1 MKTTKLNT
9 TPIIS
14 IVVPCYNE
22 EKVLDIFLEHIE
34 PILNGLNK
42 SYEIIFVNDGSTDN
56 TFEMMLNANKN
67 HKNIRILNLSRNF
80 GKEAALTAGIENAK
94 GNAVIPIDVDLQH
107 PPELIPIFIEKWE
120 EGYDVVAGKR
130 INRTG
135 EHSLKKLSAKLFYKI
150 HNSISD
156 IVIPND
162 IGDFRLMSRKVVDA
176 LATLPENQRFM
187 KGIFAWVG
195 HKTAVVEYKQE
206 HRIAGNSNFSGWKL
220 WNFALDGIT
229 SFSTVPL
236 RIWLYVGM
244 IISSISFILG
254 LSIIIKTLIYG
265 IELPGYVSLFSMILF
280 LGGIQLMGIGILG
293 EYIGRIYKE
302 SKRRPSY
309 IIEDN
314 IDINTI

>member
-1 MKTTKLNT
+1 MKTIKFNT
-9 TPIIS
+9 NPSIS
-14 IVVPCYNE
+14 IIVPCYNE
-22 EKVLDIFLEHIE
+22 ENMIDIFLDRLY
-34 PILNGLNK
+34 PILDELDNG
-42 SYEIIFVNDGSTDN
+42 YEIIFVNDGSTDN
-56 TFEMMLNANKN
+56 TFKVMLHSKNK
-67 HKNIRILNLSRNF
+67 HKNIRILNFSRNF
-80 GKEAALTAGIENAK
+80 GKEAALTAGLENAK
-94 GNAVIPIDVDLQH
+94 CDATILIDVDLQH

-156 IVIPND
+156 ITIPND
-162 IGDFRLMSRKVVDA
+162 IGDFRLISRKVVDA
-176 LATLPENQRFM
+176 LSKLPENQRFM

-195 HKTAVVEYKQE
+195 YKTAVVEYKQE
-206 HRIAGNSNFSGWKL
+206 HRVAGKSNFSGWKL

-236 RIWLYVGM
+236 RIWLYIG
-244 IISSISFILG
+244 IIISFISFIIG
-254 LSIIIKTLIYG
+254 LTIIIKTLIYG

-280 LGGIQLMGIGILG
+280 LGGIQLIGIGILG

-309 IIEDN
+309 IIEDEY
-314 IDINTI
+314 

>member
-1 MKTTKLNT
+1 MKSTKFST
-9 TPIIS
+9 DPIIS

-22 EKVLDIFLEHIE
+22 ENVIEIFLEHIE
-34 PILNGLNK
+34 PILDGLNK
-42 SYEIIFVNDGSTDN
+42 SYEIIFVNDGSIDN
-56 TFEMMLNANKN
+56 TFEVMFNAKTN
-67 HKNIRILNLSRNF
+67 HKNIRVLNLSRNF

-94 GNAVIPIDVDLQH
+94 GDAVIPIDVDLQH

-130 INRTG
+130 INRAG

-156 IVIPND
+156 ITIPND
-162 IGDFRLMSRKVVDA
+162 IGDFRLMSRKVVNA
-176 LATLPENQRFM
+176 LSTLPENQRFM

-206 HRIAGNSNFSGWKL
+206 PRIAGKSTFSGWRL

-236 RIWLYVGM
+236 RIWLYIGM
-244 IISSISFILG
+244 VIAFISFILG
-254 LSIIIKTLIYG
+254 LVIIIKTLIYG

-309 IIEDN
+309 IIEDEY
-314 IDINTI
+314 

>member
-1 MKTTKLNT
+1 MKAVKSVIN
-9 TPIIS
+9 PVIS

-22 EKVLDIFLEHIE
+22 ESVINLFLEHIK
-34 PILNGLNK
+34 PILEGLNK

-56 TFEMMLNANKN
+56 TFEVMLNAKSIYT
-67 HKNIRILNLSRNF
+67 NIRILNLSRNF
-80 GKEAALTAGIENAK
+80 GKEAALTAGLEMANGDAI
-94 GNAVIPIDVDLQH
+94 IPIDVDLQH

-130 INRTG
+130 TNRAG
-135 EHSLKKLSAKLFYKI
+135 EHDLKKLSAKFFYKI

-156 IVIPND
+156 ITIPND
-162 IGDFRLMSRKVVDA
+162 IGDYRLMSKKVVKA
-176 LATLPENQRFM
+176 ISRLPENQRFM

-195 HKTAVVEYKQE
+195 HKTVIVEYKQE
-206 HRIAGNSNFSGWKL
+206 HRIAGKSNFNGWKL

-236 RIWLYVGM
+236 RIWLYIGM
-244 IISSISFILG
+244 VISSISFIFG
-254 LSIIIKTLIYG
+254 FVIIIKTLIFG
-265 IELPGYVSLFSMILF
+265 IDLPGYASLFSMILF
-280 LGGIQLMGIGILG
+280 LGGVQLMGIGILG

-309 IIEDN
+309 IIEDEY
-314 IDINTI
+314 